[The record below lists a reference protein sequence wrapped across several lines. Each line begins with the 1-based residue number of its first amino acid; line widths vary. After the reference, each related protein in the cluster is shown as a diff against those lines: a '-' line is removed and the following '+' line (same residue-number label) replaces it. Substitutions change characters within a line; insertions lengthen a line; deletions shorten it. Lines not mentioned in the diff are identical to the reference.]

1 MNKQKR
7 NVTNNQNHMVNLPIA
22 EQLTIHLNNLFTKY
36 DKREVLEVIKII
48 YNEHEIK
55 LKKIKGVK

>member
-22 EQLTIHLNNLFTKY
+22 EQLTIHLNNLFHVY

-48 YNEHEIK
+48 YNDHDIK
-55 LKKIKGVK
+55 PKKNKGSK